1 MMLIFSA
8 LYERVMHW
16 SAHPRA
22 PWYLGGL
29 SFAESSFFPI
39 PPDVMLAP
47 MTLAR
52 PHAWLRLATITTL
65 ASVAGGVLGW
75 FIGHFAM
82 GLAEPLIEQAGYSD
96 GYERAREWF
105 TKWGFWA
112 VLLAGFSPIPYK
124 VFTVAA
130 GAMSLFLPL
139 FILGSLLGRGARFYL
154 VAALVA
160 WGGPPMEARFKRH
173 IDLIGWMVVIVCIV
187 AYIVWRNT

>member
-1 MMLIFSA
+1 MAVFSA
-8 LYERVMHW
+8 LYRRVMIW
-16 SAHPRA
+16 SAYPRA

-52 PHAWLRLATITTL
+52 PRAWFRLATITTV

-75 FIGHFAM
+75 LIGYFAI
-82 GLAEPLIEQAGYSD
+82 GAAEPVIERAGYMD
-96 GYERAREWF
+96 GYERASDWF
-105 TKWGFWA
+105 SEWGFWA

-130 GAMSLFLPL
+130 GAMGLNLPL
-139 FILGSLLGRGARFYL
+139 FILGSLLGRGGRFYL
-154 VAALVA
+154 VAALIA
-160 WGGPPMEARFKRH
+160 WGGPPMEARFRQH
-173 IDLIGWMVVIVCIV
+173 IDLIGWIVVLLCVV
-187 AYIVWRNT
+187 AYLVWRNT